1 MITDFFKN
9 GKGEPVL
16 LMGLQANNS
25 STGTDV
31 LDREIGAVRQFGG
44 NLLEAPV
51 YWCQIEAEK
60 DRYEFSMVQDLIE
73 RCRAAGLYLVILWF
87 ATSKNGHPNY
97 APEYVKVDPDT
108 YAVAKAANGAPVAS
122 LSPHCDATL
131 KRDAKAFAALMG
143 FLRAFDGDE
152 RTVMAVQVQNE
163 MGLANTDRD
172 YSALAQGDYDKGVP
186 AALEGVVLEDSGEG
200 CDPSAADWR
209 GRFGRHAHE
218 AFSAWYHARYME
230 HIAKAGKAA
239 YDLPLITNVML
250 GEQGIEEAGYNYNSG
265 AAVGRVLDIYKRA
278 APSLN
283 LLCPDIYTQDEAG
296 FRRVCDRYARPDN
309 ALFVPESPC
318 MGIANALNMITAIAE
333 YDCIGYACFG
343 ANYTMQN
350 DGTIMD
356 DARPMAISMQAV
368 MNVAPL
374 ILRYRGTGRI
384 HALVQRE
391 FASGQYIRLDDYHI
405 EAKFISANPGK
416 RYGLGS
422 RINMRDEENAYH
434 LQERGR
440 ALLIDAGD
448 DTFFLSGAGVEV
460 DFIRRPDPMD
470 AHPFERLTSRQN
482 GTLNFLSVEEGH
494 FEGDT
499 WVVDYV
505 RNGDEA
511 NFATY
516 VHGGQTVRI
525 RLNPVWGRMEG

>member
-1 MITDFFKN
+1 MNSFFTNAKD
-9 GKGEPVL
+9 EPVL
-16 LMGLQANNS
+16 LMGLQSNNS
-25 STGTDV
+25 STGTAV
-31 LDREIGAVRQFGG
+31 LDREIGAVLQFGG

-51 YWCQIEAEK
+51 YWCQIEPEM
-60 DRYEFSMVQDLIE
+60 DRYDFSMVEDLIL
-73 RCRAAGLYLVILWF
+73 RCRKAGLYLIILWF

-97 APEYVKVDPDT
+97 APEYIKRDPDT
-108 YAVAKAANGAPVAS
+108 YAIAKAANGAPVAS
-122 LSPHCDATL
+122 LSPHCEATL
-131 KRDAKAFAALMG
+131 ARDAQAFSRLMA
-143 FLRAFDGDE
+143 FLREFDGDT

-172 YSALAQGDYDKGVP
+172 YSALAQRDYDAGVP
-186 AALEGVVLEDSGEG
+186 EALAGITLEDCGDG
-200 CDPSAADWR
+200 CDPTAPGWR

-230 HIAKAGKAA
+230 RVAQAGKAA
-239 YDLPLITNVML
+239 YGLPLITNVML
-250 GEQGIEEAGYNYNSG
+250 GEQGIEEAGYNYNAG

-278 APSLN
+278 APSLD

-296 FRRVCDRYARPDN
+296 FRRVCGRYAREDN

-318 MGIANALNMITAIAE
+318 AGIANALNMLTAIAE
-333 YDCIGYACFG
+333 YGCVGYACFG
-343 ANYTMQN
+343 ANYTL
-350 DGTIMD
+350 DGAGELLE
-356 DARPMAISMQAV
+356 DARPLAISMRAA
-368 MNVAPL
+368 MGLAPL
-374 ILRYRGTGRI
+374 LLRYRGTGRV
-384 HALVQRE
+384 HALIQRE
-391 FASGQYIRLDDYHI
+391 FASGQYIRLADYHV

-422 RINMRDEENAYH
+422 RVNLRDPANARH

-448 DTFFLSGAGVEV
+448 DTFYIAGAGVEV
-460 DFIRRPDPMD
+460 DFIRRSAPMD
-470 AHPFERLTSRQN
+470 AQPFQRLTSRQN

-511 NFATY
+511 NFAVY
-516 VHGGQTVRI
+516 VHDGQVVRI
-525 RLNPVWGRMEG
+525 RLNPVWGRME